1 MPAISYDPFMD
12 KKPLASTNPHLHDAM
27 AYHKALLTNVSSS
40 TAIETGQ
47 RVAEV
52 SEHLAKDL
60 AHEKIIFSRP
70 TSPK

>member
-1 MPAISYDPFMD
+1 MD
-12 KKPLASTNPHLHDAM
+12 KKPLASTNHHLQDAV
-27 AYHKALLTNVSSS
+27 AYHNALLANVSSS

-52 SEHLAKDL
+52 SAHLAKDL
-60 AHEKIIFSRP
+60 VNEKIIFSRP